1 MHPNSGSEGEHG
13 VIETVRAGRY
23 KAKWRTGGGIPDCSG
38 GLTDDT
44 YHELPLIFD
53 LEADVS
59 ETDALVQISLEYV
72 EAYAQVMKHLRD
84 FERSLA
90 ADNITTA
97 DYNGMA
103 EAVPCCNP
111 THPFCVCELPPGG
124 RNAVRLP
131 RPLLSGL

>member
-1 MHPNSGSEGEHG
+1 MSTSPLLNFTPLPTGNCDTPLSRMIATASLME
-13 VIETVRAGRY
+13 RA
-23 KAKWRTGGGIPDCSG
+23 
-38 GLTDDT
+38 
-44 YHELPLIFD
+44 
-53 LEADVS
+53 S